1 MRRAFALLAVL
12 ALAACRPAAQASSPG
27 DDLERAVEAW
37 RERTPV
43 PGVVAIVSG
52 EGAGE
57 RVLVSGTERRGGGE
71 AISAD
76 SQFRVASITKML
88 VATVVM
94 QLKEEDRLSLDDPV
108 VDHLPRPTPVAKLLD
123 GVTVEDLLA
132 HTSGLPDS
140 GRSTELVEALVDH
153 PDRAWTVDGVLK
165 IVAKSEPEFAPGSA
179 YAYSNTNYLILGEV
193 IEGATGRPWHAEV
206 RERILNPLGMTASYI
221 AGGEEPSGR
230 LIPGYFDL
238 DNDGVTELVPAP
250 WPALETSEG
259 AAGALVSTAPDLMK
273 FIEAFAA
280 GEVVQPA
287 AVRRM
292 TSPGPFAARHSGYG
306 LGVELLRPDL
316 ENRVWGHGG
325 LVPGYRGVMWHVPAE
340 GKSVVVLTNESRS
353 RPDGLAET
361 LLRMTSD

>member
-1 MRRAFALLAVL
+1 VRRAFALLAVL

-94 QLKEEDRLSLDDPV
+94 QLKEEGRLNLDDPV
-108 VDHLPRPTPVAKLLD
+108 LAHLPRPPPVDKMLER
-123 GVTVEDLLA
+123 VTVRDLLA

-140 GRSTELVEALVDH
+140 GRSTELVDALVEH
-153 PDRAWTVDGVLK
+153 PERTWSVGAVLK
-165 IVAKSEPEFAPGSA
+165 IVAKSQPEFEAGSG
-179 YAYSNTNYLILGEV
+179 YDYSNTNYLILGEM
-193 IEGATGRPWHAEV
+193 IEGVTGRPWHAEV
-206 RERILNPLGMTASYI
+206 RDRVLDPLGMTSSYL
-221 AGGEEPSGR
+221 AGVEEPTGR

-238 DNDGVTELVPAP
+238 DNDGVTELVPSS
-250 WPALETSEG
+250 WRALETSEG
-259 AAGALVSTAPDLMK
+259 AAGALVSTAPDLMR
-273 FIEAFAA
+273 FIEAFTA
-280 GEVVQPA
+280 GELVPPDS
-287 AVRRM
+287 VRQM
-292 TSPGPFAARHSGYG
+292 TSAGSFAARHSGYG

-316 ENRVWGHGG
+316 ENWVWGHGG
-325 LVPGYRGVMWHVPAE
+325 LVPGYRAVMWHVPASRM
-340 GKSVVVLTNESRS
+340 SVIVLTNESRS
-353 RPDGLAET
+353 RPDGLAEI
-361 LLRMTSD
+361 LLRTASG